1 MESTKKEVLI
11 EKTLDYFLKYG
22 TRNITMDDLAVQFGV
37 SKKTLYSLFTN
48 KEELLK
54 ESIALLWSTYLKEV
68 TAILNSDKNPLI
80 LLIETYSLAIEYV
93 SAFDPIFLHS
103 LKKYHQPV
111 LAEYDCYKVH
121 MRNNIIVPL
130 LEEAQEKGY
139 IEQSINLDFFATINL
154 DDLEEKLLAKDIFE
168 KYTKEEII
176 QYFIVLKLKGIVL
189 PEYHN
194 LF

>member
-37 SKKTLYSLFTN
+37 SKKTLYSLFRN

-54 ESIALLWSTYLKEV
+54 ESIALLWSNYLKEV
-68 TAILNSDKNPLI
+68 NSILVSAKNPLI
-80 LLIETYSLAIEYV
+80 QLIETYSLAIEYV
-93 SAFDPIFLHS
+93 RAFDPIFLYT

-121 MRNNIIVPL
+121 MRNNIILPL

-139 IEQSINLDFFATINL
+139 IEQSINLDFFATINF

-168 KYTKEEII
+168 KYANEEIM
-176 QYFIVLKLKGIVL
+176 QYYIVLKLKGIVKI
-189 PEYHN
+189 EFHT